1 MHFCL
6 RPLEPLERCALLI
19 EESLYKCQTHVQT
32 ILTRFFPKLKCTL
45 FANCVMPVI
54 ELFMGKLSAP
64 SQHFGTFF
72 DGDTS
77 VRRLTASIQLQYCDN
92 LKHFIKLHGQMKFC
106 DVTFGAF
113 YQEYL
118 MSLP

>member
-1 MHFCL
+1 M
-6 RPLEPLERCALLI
+6 
-19 EESLYKCQTHVQT
+19 QT
-32 ILTRFFPKLKCTL
+32 ILTKFFPILESTL
-45 FANCVMPVI
+45 FANCVMSVI
-54 ELFMGKLSAP
+54 QRFMGKLSAP

-92 LKHFIKLHGQMKFC
+92 LKHLIKLKGQMKFC

-113 YQEYL
+113 FQGYVMNL
-118 MSLP
+118 R